1 MQAAPPAPSDRL
13 HGSASRVRGPHF
25 LHLQDRRNRSGRL
38 DRNSASQVATTD
50 FPTRPLPFSTR
61 WTSTDEPFPLL
72 ELSFGIRVPLLTKE
86 WQGWKSDSQINFFF
100 VGSPS
105 HMASR
110 TLYRG
115 LLRVSM
121 AVASGSSLA
130 AGTLFVGT
138 GSVGSCL
145 L

>member
-1 MQAAPPAPSDRL
+1 MQYTDR
-13 HGSASRVRGPHF
+13 P
-25 LHLQDRRNRSGRL
+25 RL
-38 DRNSASQVATTD
+38 TRNSASHVATTD
-50 FPTRPLPFSTR
+50 FPTPPLPFSTR
-61 WTSTDEPFPLL
+61 WTSTDEPFSIL

-86 WQGWKSDSQINFFF
+86 WQGWQSDSQINFFF

-115 LLRVSM
+115 LLRASM
-121 AVASGSSLA
+121 ALARGSFHA
-130 AGTLFVGT
+130 AGALSAGT